1 MKRYGIGG
9 ASSYIGGS
17 GMGTALANPDI
28 GTGAGTTAGTSA
40 SGIVAIPQFRAG
52 FNDILQGRLSLIML
66 DTLVLI
72 LIAFYLWTHSVQR
85 GG

>member
-17 GMGTALANPDI
+17 GGGITIPNPDI
-28 GTGAGTTAGTSA
+28 GSGAGTTAGTSA
-40 SGIVAIPQFRAG
+40 SGLVAVSQFRAG
-52 FNDILQGRLSLIML
+52 IGDVFQGRITLLML
-66 DTLVLI
+66 NSLVLI
-72 LIAFYLWTHSVQR
+72 MIAFYLWTHSVQR